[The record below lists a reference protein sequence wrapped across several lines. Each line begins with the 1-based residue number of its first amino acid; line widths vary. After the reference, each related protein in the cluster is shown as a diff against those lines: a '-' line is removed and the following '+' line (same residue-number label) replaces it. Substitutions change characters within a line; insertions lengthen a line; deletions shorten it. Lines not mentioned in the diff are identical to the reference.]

1 MKTPSGAGM
10 TGSSG
15 GKYQLTTTMMCSMLP
30 TYETE
35 SSDCSSKV
43 QQHPL
48 FHGLVVQVNER
59 SRLNS
64 SGFEYNPWQWSRFVV
79 FLWVNL
85 CGLGE
90 CLTYLQN
97 CFARTEFL
105 HKLNLFLEQTSIN
118 LK

>member
-15 GKYQLTTTMMCSMLP
+15 EKYQLTTTMCSMLP

-35 SSDCSSKV
+35 SSHCSSKV

-48 FHGLVVQVNER
+48 FHGLVVHVNER

-64 SGFEYNPWQWSRFVV
+64 SGFEYNPWLWSRFFV
-79 FLWVNL
+79 FL
-85 CGLGE
+85 
-90 CLTYLQN
+90 
-97 CFARTEFL
+97 
-105 HKLNLFLEQTSIN
+105 
-118 LK
+118 